1 MELQTNSNYMAEQTV
16 LGILLVEPE
25 LIKECTLTEDS
36 FFAIEHKT
44 VFRNMAEIEKS
55 SVPLDI
61 GTLMQRLFDN
71 NDMKLLTELKGYGYI
86 NELAASV
93 PTTQNFSYYCK
104 VVLEAQQIRQ
114 AQKYAREIMSLTGSD
129 GDLDTVNENISKM
142 QNVLETGIIER
153 KSIKDLLI
161 NVYDRIE
168 SGIGHGI
175 KTGMQAFDDLTL
187 GLHDTDLTI
196 IAARPSIGKTAFALN
211 IAQNVAGRNKT
222 GEDQENYVHIFSLE
236 MGAEQLMQRMIAA
249 EGRINSH
256 HIRSGS
262 LTDEDWRRLT
272 LSMGKIQSFEEN
284 LSIHDDA
291 VMTVPEIRKRVK
303 AAQRKYPDKKHV
315 VIIDYLQLITYH
327 GKSNDTNN
335 IKVGEISRDLKRTA
349 KELNVPVI
357 ALSQLSR
364 GVEQRQDKRPV
375 MSDIR
380 DSGSIEQDADNIVFL
395 YREDYYDKET
405 ENQNIIDIIIAKQR
419 NGAVGTV
426 QMAFIKEYGIFVDLE
441 RRVS

>member
-1 MELQTNSNYMAEQTV
+1 MAEQTV

-44 VFRNMAEIEKS
+44 LFRNMIEIEKS
-55 SVPLDI
+55 NVPLDI

-71 NDMKLLTELKGYGYI
+71 NDMKLLTELKGYSYI
-86 NELAASV
+86 NDLAASI
-93 PTTQNFSYYCK
+93 PTTQNFGYYCK

-142 QNVLETGIIER
+142 QNVLETGIVER
-153 KSIKDLLI
+153 KSVKDLLI
-161 NVYDRIE
+161 KVYDRIE
-168 SGIGHGI
+168 SGQGQGI
-175 KTGMQAFDDLTL
+175 PTGMKAFDDITL

-211 IAQNVAGRNKT
+211 IAQNVAEKIIT
-222 GEDQENYVHIFSLE
+222 GEDQEHYVHVFSLE

-262 LTDEDWRRLT
+262 LSDEDWRRLT
-272 LSMGKIQSFEEN
+272 LAMGKINGLEEN
-284 LSIHDDA
+284 LTIHDDA
-291 VMTVPEIRKRVK
+291 VITTPEIRKRVK
-303 AAQRKYPDKKHV
+303 AAQRKYPNKKHV
-315 VIIDYLQLITYH
+315 IIIDYLQLITYH
-327 GKSNDTNN
+327 GKSNDNN
-335 IKVGEISRDLKRTA
+335 TVKVGEISKDLKRMA
-349 KELNVPVI
+349 KELSVPVI

-380 DSGSIEQDADNIVFL
+380 ESGNIEQDADNIVFL

-405 ENQNIIDIIIAKQR
+405 ENQNIVEIIIAKQR

>member
-1 MELQTNSNYMAEQTV
+1 MAEQTV

-129 GDLDTVNENISKM
+129 GDIDTVNENISKM

-327 GKSNDTNN
+327 GKSNDNNN

-441 RRVS
+441 RRFN